1 MSQKFVFARLM
12 LTAGFVAVAL
22 GSFVA
27 ATAATANTVIDPVG
41 ATTAIDWSAV
51 VDSAQQNL
59 LFN

>member
-1 MSQKFVFARLM
+1 MRLM

-22 GSFVA
+22 GGFVA
-27 ATAATANTVIDPVG
+27 AAAAAANTAIGPVG

-51 VDSAQQNL
+51 VDSTQQNL

>member
-1 MSQKFVFARLM
+1 MSQKFVFMRLM

-22 GSFVA
+22 GGFVA
-27 ATAATANTVIDPVG
+27 AAAAAANMAIGPVG